1 MFTVKAAIVF
11 ILVLVGISAALAV
24 NDPSRDYLST
34 FSPPDGDKAIYSSDT
49 LLRLELDLDG
59 DGQNEVLLSMARD
72 QNGKLGNVWTVYAK
86 VPTGYKKVGTMTFD
100 PKSFYLGPI
109 DELGDYGLVTFRPT
123 GDGKGSLSAY
133 LFNGATL
140 HDVEITSVTPDTP
153 TRDTDTDRPMGQAIV
168 DKYKSQA
175 ADAADALTSINAGDL
190 AKKYDLKV
198 AGGDQQIASIPSS
211 IASSPRSEIKSS
223 RSIPWTLFI
232 VIPALVAIG
241 VVVWAKRR

>member
-1 MFTVKAAIVF
+1 MSGSRLSTDRFPKVGGTFVSRRLFAVKAAIVF

-24 NDPSRDYLST
+24 NDPARDYLST

-109 DELGDYGLVTFRPT
+109 DELGDYGLLSRSCAMSRFAFCRRP
-123 GDGKGSLSAY
+123 
-133 LFNGATL
+133 
-140 HDVEITSVTPDTP
+140 
-153 TRDTDTDRPMGQAIV
+153 R
-168 DKYKSQA
+168 
-175 ADAADALTSINAGDL
+175 
-190 AKKYDLKV
+190 
-198 AGGDQQIASIPSS
+198 SS
-211 IASSPRSEIKSS
+211 SSSPASSPPRTTRRRRRFASS
-223 RSIPWTLFI
+223 RSFCP
-232 VIPALVAIG
+232 AIG
-241 VVVWAKRR
+241 ARPPMPQTR